1 MMSKVVEGLFY
12 ANTHEWVKVED
23 GFAFI
28 GITDYAQDSLGEIVF
43 VELPEEDDE
52 LVAGEELG
60 AIESVKAASDIMSP
74 VSGTIVEVNE
84 ELEDAPELLNED
96 AFKNWI
102 VKVELSDESELDN
115 LLNAEQ
121 YKEIC
126 E

>member
-96 AFKNWI
+96 AFGNWI

>member
-1 MMSKVVEGLFY
+1 MSKIIKGLY
-12 ANTHEWVKVED
+12 YTNTHEWIRVED
-23 GFAFI
+23 GFGYI
-28 GITDYAQDSLGEIVF
+28 GITDYAQESLGEIVF

-96 AFKNWI
+96 AFGNWI

>member
-1 MMSKVVEGLFY
+1 MSKVVEGLFY

-28 GITDYAQDSLGEIVF
+28 GITDYAQESLGEIVF

>member
-1 MMSKVVEGLFY
+1 MSKVIEGLFY

-23 GFAFI
+23 GFAYI

-43 VELPEEDDE
+43 VELPEEDDD

-60 AIESVKAASDIMSP
+60 AIESVKAASDILSP
-74 VSGTIVEVNE
+74 VSGTVVVVNE

-96 AFKNWI
+96 SFKHWI
-102 VKVELSDESELDN
+102 VKVELSDESELKK

>member
-1 MMSKVVEGLFY
+1 MMSKIIEGLFY

-28 GITDYAQDSLGEIVF
+28 GITDYAQESLGEIVF
-43 VELPEEDDE
+43 IELPEEDDE
-52 LVAGEELG
+52 LVAGEEFG
-60 AIESVKAASDIMSP
+60 AIESVKAASDVLSP
-74 VSGTIVEVNE
+74 VSGTVVEVNE

-96 AFKNWI
+96 SFKHWI
-102 VKVELSDESELDN
+102 VKVELSDDSELEN

>member
-1 MMSKVVEGLFY
+1 MSKVVEGLFY

>member
-1 MMSKVVEGLFY
+1 MSKVVEGLFY

-96 AFKNWI
+96 AFGNWI

>member
-23 GFAFI
+23 GFAYI

-43 VELPEEDDE
+43 VELPEEDDD

-60 AIESVKAASDIMSP
+60 AIESVKAASDILSP
-74 VSGTIVEVNE
+74 VSGTVVEVNE

-96 AFKNWI
+96 SFKHWI
-102 VKVELSDESELDN
+102 VKVELSDESELKK